1 MKRIQRT
8 FYGTAFWIAPR
19 EGGALA
25 QCAFCESGRFF
36 EDRKRKRYS
45 AVVRAAASLRV
56 HAKRMHADKFLKI
69 STAAEILA
77 DQVK

>member
-1 MKRIQRT
+1 V
-8 FYGTAFWIAPR
+8 A
-19 EGGALA
+19 
-25 QCAFCESGRFF
+25 
-36 EDRKRKRYS
+36 
-45 AVVRAAASLRV
+45 RAAASLRV